1 MKFFLSLFILS
12 LALNADILLPKT
24 FITDFE
30 QTITNEKGKVIKYE
44 GRVLFKN
51 IKEILSTP
59 EGGDE
64 IYTQSL
70 FKWTYSSPTQKEV
83 CTNGVELT
91 VVDHDLEQVSHY
103 LIDEGIDLEQVLK
116 LAQPLTKT
124 DYKATYKDIE
134 YLITLDKNQHLKKI
148 VYVDGLDNKVKII
161 FKNMNYNSLVKEQD
175 LECNAPA
182 DYDIVE
188 G

>member
-1 MKFFLSLFILS
+1 MKFFLLLFALS
-12 LALNADILLPKT
+12 LALNANIVLPET
-24 FITDFE
+24 FTTDFE
-30 QTITNEKGKVIKYE
+30 QTITNDKGKVIKYE

-64 IYTQSL
+64 THTRSL
-70 FKWTYSSPTQKEV
+70 FKWSYTAPTQKEV

-134 YLITLDKNQHLKKI
+134 YLITMDRNQHLKKI
-148 VYVDGLDNKVKII
+148 VYVDSLDNKVKII
-161 FKNMNYNSLVKEQD
+161 FNNMSYNSSVKEQE
-175 LECNAPA
+175 LECHAPSE
-182 DYDIVE
+182 YDIIE

>member
-1 MKFFLSLFILS
+1 MKFFLSLFALS
-12 LALNADILLPKT
+12 LALNADILLPET
-24 FITDFE
+24 FTTNFE

-44 GRVLFKN
+44 GKVLFKN

-64 IYTQSL
+64 SYAQSL
-70 FKWTYSSPTQKEV
+70 FKWSYTAPTQKEV
-83 CTNGVELT
+83 CTDGVQLT

-103 LIDEGIDLEQVLK
+103 LLNEGINLEQVLK

-134 YLITLDKNQHLKKI
+134 YLISMDKKKQLKTI

-161 FKNMNYNSLVKEQD
+161 FKNMNYNSSVKEQE
-175 LECNAPA
+175 LKCNAPTE
-182 DYDIVE
+182 YDIIE

>member
-134 YLITLDKNQHLKKI
+134 YLITMDKNQHLKKI

-161 FKNMNYNSLVKEQD
+161 FKNMNYNSSVKEQD
-175 LECNAPA
+175 LECHAPA

>member
-1 MKFFLSLFILS
+1 MKYFLSLFLFS
-12 LALNADILLPKT
+12 LLLNADILLPET
-24 FITDFE
+24 FTTDFE

-44 GRVLFKN
+44 GKVLFKN

-64 IYTQSL
+64 TYTRSL

-103 LIDEGIDLEQVLK
+103 LINDGIDLEQVMK
-116 LAQPLTKT
+116 LAKPLTTT

-134 YLITLDKNQHLKKI
+134 YLISMDKNQHLKKI
-148 VYVDGLDNKVKII
+148 VYVDSLDNKVKIV
-161 FKNMNYNSLVKEQD
+161 FKNMNYNSLVKEQE

-182 DYDIVE
+182 EYDIIE